1 MHVHVGTA
9 PPGTAVGDA
18 DDDVRVAV
26 VDALRPWLPVLLAM
40 TANSPYF
47 LGRDTGFASYR
58 QVHWQRWP
66 VAGPPPATGDA
77 AGWHAAVRSV
87 VEAGVVDDASFVYWD
102 VRLATRFPTVE
113 VRVADVV
120 PTVEDAALLV
130 ALVRGLAA
138 RVLADRADG
147 RRSGDPARLPDVPQ
161 HALRAAM
168 WRAARYGLQDRL
180 VDPRTGALVAAP
192 LVVRGLLEEALP
204 GLERC
209 GDVEVA
215 REGMRRLAREGNG
228 AQRQRA
234 AFERAG
240 WAGVLDV
247 VRVRPDAPAPRLRP
261 PSASAAGTAD
271 GTTAPSALA
280 GDGNGWVECVCG
292 QKHWG
297 RHGAAGLLAVRP
309 GADGPEVLM
318 QLRSPWTHQG
328 GTWGLPGGARDS
340 HESVSQAARREA
352 HEETGVDPAALTDVD
367 QVVVDH
373 GTWSYTYV
381 LAGARPGTVAVV
393 ANRESDDVA
402 WLPLDDVAGLE
413 LHPALREVWPR
424 LRERVRGLSAR
435 TP

>member
-1 MHVHVGTA
+1 
-9 PPGTAVGDA
+9 
-18 DDDVRVAV
+18 
-26 VDALRPWLPVLLAM
+26 
-40 TANSPYF
+40 
-47 LGRDTGFASYR
+47 
-58 QVHWQRWP
+58 
-66 VAGPPPATGDA
+66 
-77 AGWHAAVRSV
+77 
-87 VEAGVVDDASFVYWD
+87 
-102 VRLATRFPTVE
+102 
-113 VRVADVV
+113 
-120 PTVEDAALLV
+120 
-130 ALVRGLAA
+130 
-138 RVLADRADG
+138 
-147 RRSGDPARLPDVPQ
+147 
-161 HALRAAM
+161 
-168 WRAARYGLQDRL
+168 
-180 VDPRTGALVAAP
+180 
-192 LVVRGLLEEALP
+192 
-204 GLERC
+204 
-209 GDVEVA
+209 
-215 REGMRRLAREGNG
+215 
-228 AQRQRA
+228 
-234 AFERAG
+234 
-240 WAGVLDV
+240 
-247 VRVRPDAPAPRLRP
+247 VRPDAPAPRLRP
-261 PSASAAGTAD
+261 PSALAAGTAD